1 GGRRRDA
8 PPRIHPRL
16 VLELPLSARYQKP
29 MANHPIFFDASG
41 RRAARIKVVAWA
53 VGIALLVILVGFAT
67 SLALAPKTTGL
78 NLPGARTITPPNL
91 VKRAQKPGLLL

>member
-1 GGRRRDA
+1 MADV
-8 PPRIHPRL
+8 P

-53 VGIALLVILVGFAT
+53 VGIAVLVILVGFAT
-67 SLALAPKTTGL
+67 SLALSPPIDRPEPAGR
-78 NLPGARTITPPNL
+78 ARDRRPEF
-91 VKRAQKPGLLL
+91 G